1 MQLEQ
6 SFTLAAEPA
15 RVWQAFHDVRLLVG
29 CLPGA
34 SIKADA
40 EIAHIEQGAEIP
52 LLFKVKLGPIA
63 AGFAGQGQLV
73 LDEASQGGSFAGGA
87 VDAKTNSRV
96 KGQARFALLPDAV
109 GTRVTLAVEFAITGA
124 LAQFSREGIVRA
136 LAEQLTKQFADN
148 LQARLPQAAQA
159 PAAQAG
165 QPQTTEPQSAESL
178 AAAASVACAPTVFP
192 AALPATAAPAS
203 TPRAAAPTPDAA
215 IDLWSL
221 LKLWFRGL
229 FARRG

>member
-15 RVWQAFHDVRLLVG
+15 RVWQAFHDVRLLVE

-34 SIKADA
+34 SIQADA
-40 EIAHIEQGAEIP
+40 QIAEGAEIP

-63 AGFAGQGQLV
+63 AGFAGQGQLT

-96 KGQARFALLPDAV
+96 KGQARFALLPDAA
-109 GTRVTLAVEFAITGA
+109 GTRVTLAVEFSITGA

-159 PAAQAG
+159 PV
-165 QPQTTEPQSAESL
+165 EPAQSAESL

-192 AALPATAAPAS
+192 NALPPAPAGK
-203 TPRAAAPTPDAA
+203 PRAAVPAPDAA

-229 FARRG
+229 FARRS

>member
-15 RVWQAFHDVRLLVG
+15 RVWQAFHDVRLLVE

-40 EIAHIEQGAEIP
+40 VIAEGAEIP

-73 LDEASQGGSFAGGA
+73 LDEAAQSGSFAGGA

-96 KGQARFALLPDAV
+96 KGQASFALLPDAV
-109 GTRVTLAVEFAITGA
+109 GTRVALSVEFSITGA

-148 LQARLPQAAQA
+148 LQARLPQAV
-159 PAAQAG
+159 
-165 QPQTTEPQSAESL
+165 QPQAAASPTAESL
-178 AAAASVACAPTVFP
+178 AAQASVACAPTVFP
-192 AALPATAAPAS
+192 TALPAAPVT
-203 TPRAAAPTPDAA
+203 TPRAAAPAPAAA
-215 IDLWSL
+215 IDLWAL

-229 FARRG
+229 FVRRG

>member
-15 RVWQAFHDVRLLVG
+15 RVWQAFHDVRLLVD

-40 EIAHIEQGAEIP
+40 EIADIERGAEIP

-63 AGFAGQGQLV
+63 AGFAGQGQLT
-73 LDEASQGGSFAGGA
+73 LDETGQSGSFAGGA

-96 KGQARFALLPDAV
+96 KGQARFALLPDPI

-148 LQARLPQAAQA
+148 LQARLPQDVPAQA
-159 PAAQAG
+159 QAAA
-165 QPQTTEPQSAESL
+165 PQTEESL
-178 AAAASVACAPTVFP
+178 AAMASVGCAPTVFP
-192 AALPATAAPAS
+192 STPPAARAG
-203 TPRAAAPTPDAA
+203 TPRAATPAPDAA
-215 IDLWSL
+215 IDLWSVF
-221 LKLWFRGL
+221 KLWFRGL

>member
-15 RVWQAFHDVRLLVG
+15 RVWQAFHDVRLMVD

-34 SIKADA
+34 SIKPGA
-40 EIAHIEQGAEIP
+40 EVVDGAEIP

-63 AGFAGQGQLV
+63 AGFAGQGQLA
-73 LDEASQGGSFAGGA
+73 LDEAAQSGSFAGAA
-87 VDAKTNSRV
+87 VDARSNSRV
-96 KGQARFALLPDAV
+96 KGQASFALWPDPV
-109 GTRVTLAVEFAITGA
+109 GTRVTLAVDFAITGS

-136 LAEQLTKQFADN
+136 LAEQLTRQFADN
-148 LQARLPQAAQA
+148 LQARLPQAVQA
-159 PAAQAG
+159 PAPPVDDAQDAAA
-165 QPQTTEPQSAESL
+165 Q

-192 AALPATAAPAS
+192 APVPPAAPRAS
-203 TPRAAAPTPDAA
+203 APAPAAA

>member
-6 SFTLAAEPA
+6 PFLLATEPA
-15 RVWQAFHDVRLLVG
+15 RVWQAFHDVRLMVE

-34 SIKADA
+34 SIKPGA
-40 EIAHIEQGAEIP
+40 ELVDGAEIP

-63 AGFAGQGQLV
+63 AGFAGQGQLQ
-73 LDEASQGGSFAGGA
+73 LDEGTQSGSFAGGA

-96 KGQARFALLPDAV
+96 KGQARFALLPDAA
-109 GTRVTLAVEFAITGA
+109 GTRVTLAVEFAVTGS

-136 LAEQLTKQFADN
+136 LAEQLTRQFADN
-148 LQARLPQAAQA
+148 LQARLPQAAEA
-159 PAAQAG
+159 PPATAA
-165 QPQTTEPQSAESL
+165 PQTAEAL

-192 AALPATAAPAS
+192 APPPEPA
-203 TPRAAAPTPDAA
+203 TPRAAAPAPAAA

-221 LKLWFRGL
+221 FKLWFRGL
-229 FARRG
+229 FVRRG

>member
-15 RVWQAFHDVRLLVG
+15 RVWQAFHDVRLLVE

-34 SIKADA
+34 SIQPGA
-40 EIAHIEQGAEIP
+40 ELAEGGEIP

-73 LDEASQGGSFAGGA
+73 LDEAGHSGSFAGGA

-96 KGQARFALLPDAV
+96 KGQARFALLADGTMAQ
-109 GTRVTLAVEFAITGA
+109 GTRVTLAVEFSITGA

-136 LAEQLTKQFADN
+136 LAEQLTRQFADN
-148 LQARLPQAAQA
+148 LQARLPQAVQAASEPTPAENAQA
-159 PAAQAG
+159 ARLRAA
-165 QPQTTEPQSAESL
+165 E
-178 AAAASVACAPTVFP
+178 ASVACAPTAFAVPPP
-192 AALPATAAPAS
+192 AASAT
-203 TPRAAAPTPDAA
+203 TQRAAAPAPEAA
-215 IDLWSL
+215 IDLWSV

>member
-6 SFTLAAEPA
+6 AFTLAAAPA
-15 RVWQAFHDVRLLVG
+15 RVWQAFHDVRLLVE

-34 SIKADA
+34 SIKPGA
-40 EIAHIEQGAEIP
+40 EIAEGAEIP
-52 LLFKVKLGPIA
+52 LLFKIKLGPIA
-63 AGFAGQGQLV
+63 AGFAGQGQLT
-73 LDEASQGGSFAGGA
+73 LDEGSQAGSFAGGA

-96 KGQARFALLPDAV
+96 KGQARFALLPDPV

-148 LQARLPQAAQA
+148 LQARLPQDVPAQAQAAAQE
-159 PAAQAG
+159 AA
-165 QPQTTEPQSAESL
+165 PQTAESL
-178 AAAASVACAPTVFP
+178 AAEASVGCAPTVFP
-192 AALPATAAPAS
+192 GALPAAPAS
-203 TPRAAAPTPDAA
+203 KPRAAAPAPDAA